1 MGKDKKTPVV
11 INDVEYMFE
20 DMTQEQQM
28 LVNHVADLDRKIA
41 SSQFNLDQLS
51 VGKQAFI
58 KMLEDALAKQPETI
72 EEQRMSDIN
81 PVEYGKLVNAVENLE
96 HKVNSM
102 DNDIKRL
109 VAMAERS
116 KGSLWALMGVASV
129 AGAFISYVSDMIFR
143 K

>member
-1 MGKDKKTPVV
+1 M
-11 INDVEYMFE
+11 
-20 DMTQEQQM
+20 
-28 LVNHVADLDRKIA
+28 
-41 SSQFNLDQLS
+41 S
-51 VGKQAFI
+51 V
-58 KMLEDALAKQPETI
+58 
-72 EEQRMSDIN
+72 IN

-129 AGAFISYVSDMIFR
+129 AGAFIGWLTELIF
-143 K
+143 KK

>member
-1 MGKDKKTPVV
+1 
-11 INDVEYMFE
+11 
-20 DMTQEQQM
+20 
-28 LVNHVADLDRKIA
+28 
-41 SSQFNLDQLS
+41 
-51 VGKQAFI
+51 
-58 KMLEDALAKQPETI
+58 
-72 EEQRMSDIN
+72 MSDIN

-129 AGAFISYVSDMIFR
+129 AGAFIGWITEFIF
-143 K
+143 KK